1 MAFSPLRLDTSAT
14 FPYNQPGNFVG
25 IDNPYLLSEN
35 LAGQFMGF
43 DYDED
48 GTEKKA
54 EDNDP
59 KDKLNPFQEY
69 IMRSLEDAKDERKYY
84 RSDEYLDKQY
94 QRADDLAAKQMARA
108 QEYGKESAMYG
119 YLYQGLPSQI
129 AQAAFSKYAFAP
141 EMVAGVR
148 DAYSRLNLA
157 GAIKTPQYMAINA

>member
-1 MAFSPLRLDTSAT
+1 MAFSPLRLNTAAT
-14 FPYNQPGNFVG
+14 FPYNQLGNFAG

-43 DYDED
+43 DYDDED
-48 GTEKKA
+48 DK
-54 EDNDP
+54 EDEP
-59 KDKLNPFQEY
+59 KEKLNPFQEF
-69 IMRSLEDAKDERKYY
+69 IMRSYEDAKDEKAYY

-94 QRADDLAAKQMARA
+94 QRADDLAAKQMQRA

-129 AQAAFSKYAFAP
+129 AQAAFSKYAYAP

-148 DAYSRLNLA
+148 DAYSRLNTM
-157 GAIKTPQYMAINA
+157 GAIKGPQYMAINA